1 MPEILNRADK
11 GNVSYLILNDL
22 PANSLTMQMMKY
34 IQEELKSIDNDKN
47 IRVVVVESASNKIFC
62 SGHNL
67 KEVKSMIKE
76 DDLNAQKTLFAEC
89 SNMMKS
95 LQSLSKPVIAKV
107 NGIATAAGTQLVAS
121 CDLAYGSLESTS
133 ATPGVNIGLFCH
145 TPSVAVSRMI
155 GKKPMMEML
164 FTGAPIDAEKAKNI
178 GLINDAT
185 SCVPAAVAI
194 PLTLAITGFDKL
206 CRLFIIFE
214 HSAKRVFCAL
224 RSSSLII
231 DFTSFKL
238 CPEQKILLLADSTTT
253 TLIFLSLSIDF
264 NSS

>member
-121 CDLAYGSLESTS
+121 CDLAYGSLESTY

-178 GLINDAT
+178 GLINDAVDQQKLDQKI
-185 SCVPAAVAI
+185 SEVCSGICQKSSEVVAMGKKSFYRQSEM
-194 PLTLAITGFDKL
+194 PLSEAY
-206 CRLFIIFE
+206 
-214 HSAKRVFCAL
+214 
-224 RSSSLII
+224 
-231 DFTSFKL
+231 DFTSAQMVKNLTLNDANEGISAFIEKRD
-238 CPEQKILLLADSTTT
+238 PEWQDS
-253 TLIFLSLSIDF
+253 
-264 NSS
+264 